1 MFIALLLFVSKNIFT
16 KNQFKQCSLL
26 KNDSSVDFI
35 KSYKKYEGY
44 DMTKLNETSCD
55 FHDDDDNIN
64 EIIKINF
71 MKLKSLQYLQN
82 QNISLIK
89 KINYIENCEVF
100 NKTSMIPS
108 VTAGGLFNDW
118 DWDFNTQTV

>member
-1 MFIALLLFVSKNIFT
+1 
-16 KNQFKQCSLL
+16 
-26 KNDSSVDFI
+26 
-35 KSYKKYEGY
+35 
-44 DMTKLNETSCD
+44 
-55 FHDDDDNIN
+55 
-64 EIIKINF
+64 

>member
-16 KNQFKQCSLL
+16 KNQFRQCSLF
-26 KNDSSVDFI
+26 KNDSSDDFI
-35 KSYKKYEGY
+35 KTYKKYEGY
-44 DMTKLNETSCD
+44 DMTKLNETSYD
-55 FHDDDDNIN
+55 FHNDNINDNIN

-71 MKLKSLQYLQN
+71 MKQKSLRYLQN
-82 QNISLIK
+82 QNVSLFE

-118 DWDFNTQTV
+118 DWDFNI